1 MTRARRHQ
9 EGYLFTRG
17 DFWYLR
23 YYEPTRQADGSVLT
37 VQRTHQLVR
46 RDGAYRTK
54 KAARVLADEFLKPF
68 NDGTFTIDSTSSIVH
83 FVEASYLPH
92 VESRKR
98 PSTYR
103 GYQNMWNRYLKSRVD
118 APLRDFRT
126 VDGEHLLEEIAR
138 DDDLSITTLA
148 HVKSFL
154 SGVFRYARR
163 QGILNSEN
171 PMRDVV
177 LPRARPSGETYAY
190 SLEEILQMLKVLPEP
205 ASTIVAVAGFA
216 GVREGELRGLLWENY
231 DGAQLSITRSVWRS
245 HILNPKTK
253 ASMAPV
259 PVIAQLREKL
269 DHHRLLAGNP
279 QSGPIFPNSAGNPTS
294 LAKIAHDVIRPE
306 LEKAN
311 LTWHG
316 WHAFRRGLATNL
328 HRLGVADKVIQAILR
343 HSNVAVTQACYI
355 KTATVDAIEA
365 MRSLEYA
372 AKHATNT
379 AKHATNMHQFPL
391 LTHRIM

>member
-9 EGYLFTRG
+9 EGYLYTRG
-17 DFWYLR
+17 NFWYLR
-23 YYEPTRQADGSVLT
+23 YYEPIRQADGTVLS
-37 VQRTHQLVR
+37 VQRTHKLVR
-46 RDGAYRTK
+46 RDGTYRTK
-54 KAARVLADEFLKPF
+54 KAARVIADEFLRPF
-68 NDGTFTIDSTSSIVH
+68 NDGTFTIDSTTSVVQ
-83 FVEASYLPH
+83 FVEESYLPH
-92 VESRKR
+92 VETRKR

-103 GYQNMWNRYLKSRVD
+103 GYKNMWGRYLKPRID

-126 VDGEHLLEEIAR
+126 VDGEQLLEQIAR
-138 DDDLSITTLA
+138 DDDLSVTTLA
-148 HVKSFL
+148 HIKSFL

-177 LPRARPSGETYAY
+177 LPKARPGSETYAY
-190 SLEEILQMLKVLPEP
+190 SLEEILQMLDVLPEP

-231 DGAQLSITRSVWRS
+231 DGKQLSITRSVWRS
-245 HILNPKTK
+245 HVLNPKTK
-253 ASMAPV
+253 ASIAPV

-269 DHHRLLAGNP
+269 NKHRALTGNP
-279 QSGPIFPNSAGNPTS
+279 RSGPIFPNSVGKPAS
-294 LAKIAHDVIRPE
+294 LARIAHDAIRPT
-306 LEKAN
+306 LEKVN
-311 LTWHG
+311 LAWHG

-355 KTATVDAIEA
+355 KTAGADAIEA
-365 MRSLEYA
+365 MRFLEDA
-372 AKHATNT
+372 AMQSNRKHAP
-379 AKHATNMHQFPL
+379 NMHHFPV
-391 LTHRIM
+391 LTQRIM

>member
-17 DFWYLR
+17 NFWYLR
-23 YYEPTRQADGSVLT
+23 YYEPIRQADGSVLSA
-37 VQRTHQLVR
+37 QRTHQLVR
-46 RDGAYRTK
+46 RDGDYRTR

-68 NDGTFTIDSTSSIVH
+68 NDGTFTIDSTSAIVQ
-83 FVEASYLPH
+83 FVEESYLPH
-92 VESRKR
+92 VETRKR

-103 GYQNMWNRYLKSRVD
+103 GYRDMWNRYLKSRID
-118 APLRDFRT
+118 APLRGFRT

-138 DDDLSITTLA
+138 DEDLSLTTLA

-177 LPRARPSGETYAY
+177 LPEARPSGETYAY
-190 SLEEILQMLKVLPEP
+190 SLEEILRMLEILPEP

-216 GVREGELRGLLWENY
+216 GLREGEVRGLIWENY
-231 DGAQLSITRSVWRS
+231 DSEQLSITRSVWRS
-245 HILNPKTK
+245 YILNPKTK
-253 ASMAPV
+253 ASKAPV

-269 DHHRLLAGNP
+269 DHHRALAGNP
-279 QSGPIFPNSAGNPTS
+279 QSGPIFPNSVGKPTS
-294 LAKIAHDVIRPE
+294 LAKIAHYVIRPT
-306 LEKAN
+306 LGKAN

-328 HRLGVADKVIQAILR
+328 HRLGVPDKVIQAILR

-355 KTATVDAIEA
+355 KTASVDAVEA
-365 MRSLEYA
+365 MRSLEHA
-372 AKHATNT
+372 ATQT
-379 AKHATNMHQFPL
+379 CTKHATNMHQIPL

>member
-9 EGYLFTRG
+9 EGYLYTRG
-17 DFWYLR
+17 NFWYLR
-23 YYEPTRQADGSVLT
+23 YYEPIRQADGSILS
-37 VQRTHQLVR
+37 VQRTHKLVR

-54 KAARVLADEFLKPF
+54 NAARVLADEFLRPF
-68 NDGTFTIDSTSSIVH
+68 NDGTFTIDSTTSIVQ
-83 FVEASYLPH
+83 FVEESYLPH
-92 VESRKR
+92 VETRKR

-103 GYQNMWNRYLKSRVD
+103 GYKNMWSCYLKSRID
-118 APLRDFRT
+118 APLRNFRT
-126 VDGEHLLEEIAR
+126 VDGEQLLEQIAR
-138 DDDLSITTLA
+138 DDDLSVTTLA

-177 LPRARPSGETYAY
+177 LPKARPGGETYAY
-190 SLEEILQMLKVLPEP
+190 SLEEIMQMLDVLPEP

-231 DGAQLSITRSVWRS
+231 DGKQLSITRSVWRS
-245 HILNPKTK
+245 HVLNPKTK

-269 DHHRLLAGNP
+269 NNHRALRGNP
-279 QSGPIFPNSAGNPTS
+279 RSGPIFPNSVGKPAS
-294 LAKIAHDVIRPE
+294 LSRIAHDVIRPT
-306 LEKAN
+306 LEKLN
-311 LTWHG
+311 LAWHG

-355 KTATVDAIEA
+355 KTAGADAIEA
-365 MRSLEYA
+365 MRSLEDA
-372 AKHATNT
+372 ATQTCTKDAP
-379 AKHATNMHQFPL
+379 NMHHFPL
-391 LTHRIM
+391 LTQRIM